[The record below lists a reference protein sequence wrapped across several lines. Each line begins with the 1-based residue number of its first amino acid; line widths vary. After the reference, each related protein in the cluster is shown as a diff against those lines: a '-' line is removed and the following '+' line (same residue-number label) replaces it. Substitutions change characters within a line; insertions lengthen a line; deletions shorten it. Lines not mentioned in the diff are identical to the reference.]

1 MSLYQKIERMWWQS
15 APPPLLLQW
24 ASRVYEWANQRNLQR
39 RAARFQTPPL
49 PLVSIGNI
57 TVGGSGKTPFVIWLA
72 RALQGKGIK
81 PVVLC
86 RGDGGSQ
93 PEPKIIT
100 ESDSAE
106 LVGDEAR
113 LLFESC
119 GCPVIAGRDRIR
131 ASQMAA
137 GLGDVILLDDGFQ
150 YRQLARIC
158 DIVLVPAA
166 GIGNGHQLPA
176 GPLREFPNA
185 LDRADIIIRTGKE
198 TPVQIHASR
207 EWCWHTQPG
216 ELVQVAG
223 QKAPVPKKVV
233 AACAI
238 ARPQRFFQSLQEKG
252 LELGDKVIF
261 RDHHRFSAHDMS
273 RLTKTGL
280 PVVVTGKD
288 AVKLR
293 SLWPASV
300 PLWVQE
306 QKPIASQ
313 DLLEA
318 IVRPILSAR

>member
-1 MSLYQKIERMWWQS
+1 MRLHQKIEHMWWQNT
-15 APPPLLLQW
+15 PPPLLLQW
-24 ASRVYEWANQRNLQR
+24 ASRVYEWANRKNLLR
-39 RAARFQTPPL
+39 RTTRCQTPPL

-72 RALQGKGIK
+72 RALQEKGIK
-81 PVVLC
+81 PVILC
-86 RGDGGSQ
+86 RGDGGSL
-93 PEPKIIT
+93 PEPKIIA

-106 LVGDEAR
+106 LIGDEAR

-119 GCPVIAGRDRIR
+119 ACPVITGRDRIR
-131 ASQMAA
+131 ASQMAE

-158 DIVLVPAA
+158 DIVLVPST

-176 GPLREFPNA
+176 GPLREPVSA
-185 LDRADIIIRTGKE
+185 LDQADIIIRTGKE
-198 TPVQIHASR
+198 APVQIHAGH
-207 EWCWHTQPG
+207 EWHWHTQPG

-223 QKAPVPKKVV
+223 QETSASRKVI

-238 ARPQRFFQSLQEKG
+238 ARPERFFQSLQGKG
-252 LELGDKVIF
+252 LELSGKVVF
-261 RDHHRFSAHDMS
+261 RDHHRFSTKDVS
-273 RLTKTGL
+273 RLTRSGL
-280 PVVVTGKD
+280 PIVVTGKD

-300 PLWVQE
+300 PLWVLE